1 MRREMLIG
9 LGLIG
14 AVALSTGLAR
24 SQDIAAPPIPPPLF
38 MAQAGPEEGFPPEAF
53 GEKMELLGF
62 GGLHGGK
69 VVKGAPF
76 SATATSVQ
84 TLADGNQIT
93 RTTNLYRD
101 SQGRFRKEVTLP
113 GGSHSFVMIMDPV
126 AGKQYLLRP
135 DQKIAYELPSP
146 GTNGGPKRFDK
157 GGPGNPDWKANRGA
171 NLQEEPITTPPPVN
185 FGLNVQ
191 GTQYTRMIAAGQI
204 GNANPI
210 KVVSQRWYSPDL
222 QVVVMSTHSDP
233 RFGTTTYTLSN
244 IQRQEPA
251 TALFTVP
258 SDYTVKQ
265 GGPRGMMRRFH
276 GGPPADA
283 PVAPGN

>member
-24 SQDIAAPPIPPPLF
+24 SQDIAATPIPPPLF
-38 MAQAGPEEGFPPEAF
+38 MPQAGPEEGFPPEAF

-62 GGLHGGK
+62 GGLDGGK

-146 GTNGGPKRFDK
+146 GTNGGPGRFGK
-157 GGPGNPDWKANRGA
+157 GGPG
-171 NLQEEPITTPPPVN
+171 
-185 FGLNVQ
+185 
-191 GTQYTRMIAAGQI
+191 
-204 GNANPI
+204 
-210 KVVSQRWYSPDL
+210 
-222 QVVVMSTHSDP
+222 
-233 RFGTTTYTLSN
+233 
-244 IQRQEPA
+244 
-251 TALFTVP
+251 
-258 SDYTVKQ
+258 
-265 GGPRGMMRRFH
+265 
-276 GGPPADA
+276 
-283 PVAPGN
+283 